1 MKRTGPTNPYLR
13 GLIIDL
19 EIAARKNNAPIWK
32 RVADLLSKS
41 TRQRI
46 EVNVGK
52 ISKIAKEGDVVV
64 VPGKVLGGG
73 KIDKKVVVAAWRFTP
88 SARVKIESAGGR
100 ALSIYELLRENP
112 KGSKVVII
120 A

>member
-19 EIAARKNNAPIWK
+19 EIAARKNDAPIWK
-32 RVADLLSKS
+32 RVAELLSRS
-41 TRQRI
+41 TRRRI

-52 ISKIAKEGDVVV
+52 IDRVSKEGDVVV
-64 VPGKVLGGG
+64 VPGKVLGAGTIG
-73 KIDKKVVVAAWRFTP
+73 KKVTVAAWRFTP
-88 SARVKIESAGGR
+88 AAKQKIEAAGGK
-100 ALSIYELLRENP
+100 AISIYELLRQNP
-112 KGSKVVII
+112 KGSGVVIV

>member
-13 GLIIDL
+13 GLIMDL
-19 EIAARKNNAPIWK
+19 EVASRKEKAPIWK
-32 RVADLLSKS
+32 KAAELLSNS
-41 TRQRI
+41 TRRRV

-52 ISKIAKEGDVVV
+52 IEKVAKDGDVIL

-73 KIDKKVVVAAWRFTP
+73 AITKKVTVAAWRFTP
-88 SARVKIESAGGR
+88 GARQKIESAGGR
-100 ALSIYELLRENP
+100 AISIYDLLRENP

-120 A
+120 V

>member
-19 EIAARKNNAPIWK
+19 EIAARKNQAPIWK
-32 RVADLLSKS
+32 RVAELLSRS
-41 TRQRI
+41 TRKRI

-52 ISKIAKEGDVVV
+52 LNKLLNEGDVAV

-73 KIDKKVVVAAWRFTP
+73 VINKKITVAAWRFTP
-88 SARVKIESAGGR
+88 AAKQKIEAAGGK
-100 ALSIYELLRENP
+100 AISIYDLLRENP

>member
-19 EIAARKNNAPIWK
+19 EIAARKNDAPIWK
-32 RVADLLSKS
+32 RVAELLSKS

-52 ISKIAKEGDVVV
+52 INKVVEDGAIVV

-73 KIDKKVVVAAWRFTP
+73 TISKKVTVAAWRFTP
-88 SARVKIESAGGR
+88 AAKQKIENAGGK
-100 ALSIYELLRENP
+100 AISIYELLRENP
-112 KGSKVVII
+112 KGSKVVIV